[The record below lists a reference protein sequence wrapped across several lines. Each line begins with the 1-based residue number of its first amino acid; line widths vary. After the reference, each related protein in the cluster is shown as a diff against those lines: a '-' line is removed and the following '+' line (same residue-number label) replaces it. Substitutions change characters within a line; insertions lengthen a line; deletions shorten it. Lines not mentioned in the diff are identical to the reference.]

1 GKWFTCA
8 RALVLGKGLQPTLA
22 RYPLA
27 LVVENDGVTIE
38 RDPQLVMPVL
48 RRLGRQQRGR
58 RDPRCQRAAYV
69 LCMGGQEQVG
79 TERAD
84 VRKGR
89 SAITERGTPDRG
101 AVVGD
106 GIEDAQ
112 PGVGRVAR
120 DQDHLD
126 PR

>member
-1 GKWFTCA
+1 LQPVQCIEEPAERPTRKWLTCA

-58 RDPRCQRAAYV
+58 RDPRCQRAAHV
-69 LCMGGQEQVG
+69 LCMGRQEQVG

-84 VRKGR
+84 VRKRR
-89 SAITERGTPDRG
+89 SAITERGTPDRE

-106 GIEDAQ
+106 
-112 PGVGRVAR
+112 
-120 DQDHLD
+120 
-126 PR
+126 